1 MALYIG
7 NNKIKVNIN
16 GIIYKLNLSFQVPII
31 NTTRLWSS
39 DNYILKDSYGIYLIP
54 KVSMVTNG
62 YSLLSEDGYI
72 LKDKNDLYLIIEEVE

>member
-39 DNYILKDSYGIYLIP
+39 DNYILMDLNGMYLIP
-54 KVSMVTNG
+54 KNSMVTNG

-72 LKDKNDLYLIIEEVE
+72 Y

>member
-7 NNKIKVNIN
+7 NNKIKVNVN
-16 GIIYKLNLSFQVPII
+16 GIGYKLNLSFQIPII

-39 DNYILKDSYGIYLIP
+39 DNYILMDLNGMYLLPKDP
-54 KVSMVTNG
+54 MFTN
-62 YSLLSEDGYI
+62 SSLLLSEDGYI

>member
-39 DNYILKDSYGIYLIP
+39 DNYILMDLNGMYLIP
-54 KVSMVTNG
+54 KNSMVTNG
-62 YSLLSEDGYI
+62 YPLLSEDGYI